1 MIYFVSYDSELCS
14 ELRIAQK
21 RVSGV
26 CLENATMFQIQ
37 DMSENGKPDIV
48 LEKGQGVWYIKKNLL

>member
-14 ELRIAQK
+14 ELRISQK
-21 RVSGV
+21 RVSGF

-48 LEKGQGVWYIKKNLL
+48 LKRAKGFDI

>member
-1 MIYFVSYDSELCS
+1 MID
-14 ELRIAQK
+14 QK
-21 RVSGV
+21 WEIGG

-48 LEKGQGVWYIKKNLL
+48 LKRAKGFDIKKNLL